1 VTEKRLR
8 FDDLPIPGPLC
19 EGEGSPV
26 DSSCLIWH
34 GKFPHKYYGS
44 DVPAFRSQGIVNM
57 SADDLVDVIM
67 DSDRVAEYNRS
78 SIGRTDEVILS
89 DGSDLE
95 GPFSGKRKKKLT
107 GVVMEGS
114 KIIDGK
120 SLLLVKPVI
129 QVVNEI
135 LIALYQPQV
144 LHLLINLTMMMKVAL
159 SPSQLIFRE
168 KESHL
173 NLLELLKSFEGM

>member
-1 VTEKRLR
+1 
-8 FDDLPIPGPLC
+8 
-19 EGEGSPV
+19 
-26 DSSCLIWH
+26 
-34 GKFPHKYYGS
+34 
-44 DVPAFRSQGIVNM
+44 
-57 SADDLVDVIM
+57 
-67 DSDRVAEYNRS
+67 
-78 SIGRTDEVILS
+78 
-89 DGSDLE
+89 
-95 GPFSGKRKKKLT
+95 
-107 GVVMEGS
+107 MEGS